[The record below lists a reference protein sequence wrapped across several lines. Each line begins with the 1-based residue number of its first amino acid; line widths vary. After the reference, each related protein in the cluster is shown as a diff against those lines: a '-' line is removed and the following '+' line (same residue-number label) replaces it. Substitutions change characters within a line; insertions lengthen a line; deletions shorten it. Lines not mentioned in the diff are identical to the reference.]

1 MGLNVKLNEAWT
13 NPPRRRLAGLARL
26 TDPDEKVLVLLSGRG
41 PTWLLPGGMA
51 IAGESAVNAL
61 RYQIRRK
68 LRLHVEVG
76 PAIAIDHVSAN
87 ADDGAT
93 EGLNIVFDCGQLTA
107 EQIALIKLPEAA
119 KDKEPEIL
127 KYTFM
132 AHRELMENVPQ
143 WRRAMAAETAAVA
156 KVGIPYLEDGKPVSN
171 RAA

>member
-1 MGLNVKLNEAWT
+1 MGLNAKLDGTWT
-13 NPPRRRLAGLARL
+13 NPPRRRLAGLARI
-26 TDPDEKVLVLLSGRG
+26 TNPDGKVLVLLSSRG
-41 PTWLLPGGMA
+41 MTWLLPGGTA
-51 IAGESAVNAL
+51 IEGESAVQAV

-87 ADDGAT
+87 PVNGAT

-107 EQIALIKLPEAA
+107 EQIASIKLPDVP
-119 KDKEPEIL
+119 KGTEPEIL
-127 KYTFM
+127 EYTFM
-132 AHRELMENVPQ
+132 DHQELLEKVPQ
-143 WRRAMAAETAAVA
+143 WRRAMAAEAATIA